1 MIHEYLRY
9 FMTGF
14 QDVQYVPQST
24 PKKTLVA
31 PTKIKHAER
40 NIGDNAGNDWESVGF
55 TALYANVH
63 IECDMKTKNDGV
75 SIHEV
80 SYPPSYM
87 V

>member
-1 MIHEYLRY
+1 
-9 FMTGF
+9 MTGF